1 MKHLF
6 FIILLWL
13 PALMATAQAGYDV
26 TAGRAARSFEWKEW
40 NSAAAMYELMLRE
53 RPDSLSSYTRAVAAN
68 QMLGND
74 EQAIDLVERAMAHG
88 IGLSEL
94 LEQVRLTDFALGDGD
109 RYGALLHRLTEA
121 MPWMRRALDNE
132 LLRYYCFRDDG
143 PNIVRY
149 AKVMLAGLP
158 ESTEYLSLLAR
169 GYMLQ
174 GLDAEAADTWRKI
187 LAIDPDNYDTLL
199 YLGNY
204 CRMQGNDIEAEA
216 LLRRAAAIRRTP
228 YLESLLNSKK

>member
-94 LEQVRLTDFALGDGD
+94 LEQVRLTDFALGEGD